1 MSPLSWIALVLI
13 GAAGPPPGSGCEIAT
28 EVRVLELGGLD
39 WRSTVDSKLD
49 LVARQGGAAIWTGRR
64 EVLPELMK
72 VVQKDRSAQCYQA
85 PKVTSRSDDSCV
97 VTTKNPRPH
106 RRSHDR
112 RRALSVLAKQS
123 ARTAM
128 PAAPLPMLCTLVAE
142 PFDNPA

>member
-1 MSPLSWIALVLI
+1 M
-13 GAAGPPPGSGCEIAT
+13 
-28 EVRVLELGGLD
+28 
-39 WRSTVDSKLD
+39 
-49 LVARQGGAAIWTGRR
+49 
-64 EVLPELMK
+64 
-72 VVQKDRSAQCYQA
+72 
-85 PKVTSRSDDSCV
+85 